1 MSSYFDV
8 IKSHLESHGLAFE
21 IRQGNIRPYF
31 EMTYPTPLAK
41 VRVVIDQHE
50 ENGIVVLQ
58 VILPVMAPVKAR
70 DELLRYLNW
79 LNYGRLLTGN
89 FEADMGDG
97 EIRFR
102 NSMDIEGSA
111 LTDRMVFNLMA
122 AAITCVNDYCGDILA
137 IAFGNRTAEEM
148 IAQRGGSPEEG
159 EDEAPSPAAGRETTF
174 TTH

>member
-8 IKSHLESHGLAFE
+8 IKSHLESHGLTFE
-21 IRQGNIRPYF
+21 IRQGNLRPYF
-31 EMTYPTPLAK
+31 EMTYSTPLAQ

-58 VILPVMAPVKAR
+58 VVLPVMAPVKAR

-79 LNYGRLLTGN
+79 LNYSRLLTGN
-89 FEADMGDG
+89 FETDLGDG

-111 LTDRMVFNLMA
+111 LTDRMVFNLLA

-137 IAFGNRTAEEM
+137 IAFGNRAAEEV
-148 IAQRGGSPEEG
+148 IAERGGRPEEG
-159 EDEAPSPAAGRETTF
+159 EEEAPSPASGRETTF